1 MKTKLEVKTHEFWSL
16 SGSMKSKVKLT
27 DAQLKRARKMLEKQW
42 AEISAGKAAL
52 E

>member
-1 MKTKLEVKTHEFWSL
+1 MNDKLRIKKHEFWSL
-16 SGSMKSKVKLT
+16 SGSLQSKVKLT

-42 AEISAGKAAL
+42 AEISAGKAGL